1 MAYRTLA
8 LVFLISLPAAAQVPP
23 DQQAEMAINAARK
36 LYNDGNL
43 PAAREQFKQVL
54 AKFPNQQGSAA
65 RHGLA
70 LTFINAPEPD
80 YAAAVEPL
88 TLAAND
94 GGYADRGWVL
104 YQLAATQRSLGLR
117 SADPK
122 AAPPKYEDALRRYG
136 EAAGWFDGKK
146 NAEMALRC
154 RCDVAEMQLRLNR
167 PREVRTALD
176 AALKEPTLA
185 KSAHR
190 PLALYYHGL
199 ACFLEK
205 DYPNAGRSLNQIAP
219 FTDPGVGL
227 AARYLVGRVLHL
239 GGETAEASVHYDTVL
254 VEYEK
259 QKKDA
264 VEALKQPD
272 RFKNNPDEKA
282 RVQALATGA
291 APDHVAGSA
300 FHGATLNYEA
310 GKFTDALT
318 KFQGFA
324 AAYPASP
331 LHADAALRVGFC
343 QVQLKQ
349 FDEAAKTLP
358 PLVEKFPKLA
368 DQATHWLGKAQL
380 GIAAAADPNNAA
392 DRDAKYKTAI
402 ETLRKAAERAQQLAG
417 QGDADARV
425 RRGDMLLDLADAL
438 QTTKQFQ
445 PAAQTYEAVWN
456 ERLLPER
463 RHEEIVQRL
472 ASAWGAAGD
481 LNRSEQWCNEFRT
494 KFPQGTLLPAVAYRT
509 AENAYAR
516 ALEVAKDPNPNRAAE
531 RKQRYEEAAKK
542 YREVVDR
549 FPEFDRASYARY
561 GVGVCLV
568 QCGDLDGAA
577 KILDAIPAPDRNGD
591 LAGASYLLADC
602 LIRLAPTKADD
613 ALAENIIR
621 EKLTNASGLL
631 ENFVASNPKS
641 PDAPDGYLKLGLC
654 LKRLGSTLAD
664 ANERNTLLNKA
675 REFYEKLEKTYPT
688 APQAAHARLEMAK
701 VRAMMGDRGGAMND
715 LRQFAGGER
724 SNSPVAPLAYLQL
737 AALHREQNQPA
748 EAVKVLDEARKKYEA
763 ALAQDKERAEWAH
776 LLKFHHGVALFESAK
791 LPEAK
796 QIFDEL
802 VNAGRGKPI
811 GAEAALR
818 AGQTALAVA
827 RKQIETGQ
835 LERNKPNLKPEQIQT
850 AERTM
855 QQGREAILQACD
867 ALVQRSAEFASA
879 MPTGEGRA
887 RMLYDAA
894 WGYRSIMDHE
904 VQQAR
909 GTLQQQRMDKWIE
922 ETKKPRPEGVR
933 PPPAP
938 SGEIAF
944 AEVPVQRAEER
955 AVGAYRKLADEFA
968 DLALAIDARL
978 ELAEML
984 AERDKH
990 DDAIKLLKD
999 ALDREPTDRAVSPD
1013 LLERIRLKL
1022 GGCQF
1027 AKKDYK
1033 AAATQF
1039 EVVAGNEKS
1048 PHRAQAIYRH
1058 GEALFAQG
1066 EFAKAAE
1073 RLAVFRD
1080 KGEYHNV
1087 GGISDRAM
1095 LRLGQALAA
1104 AKQWEPARV
1113 AFEATVARYGNSP
1126 FLPEARYGWG
1136 GALQAQ
1142 SKFDEAIGQYQ
1153 LVIAATTA
1161 EVAARAQTQ
1170 IGLCKLAQKK
1180 PAEAAAALMLVPY
1193 TYDYPDL
1200 GFAAA
1205 LEAARA
1211 YDEDKQ
1217 PESATLVLRKI
1228 VRDAPAGSEWT
1239 KAAQERLEK
1248 RK

>member
-1 MAYRTLA
+1 MPVRILTCLL
-8 LVFLISLPAAAQVPP
+8 LVSLPAAAQVSP

-36 LYNDGNL
+36 VYNDGNL
-43 PAAREQFKQVL
+43 PAARDQFKQVL
-54 AKFPNQQGSAA
+54 AKFPNQQGTAA

-94 GGYADRGWVL
+94 GGYAERGWVL
-104 YQLAATQRSLGLR
+104 YQLAATQRMVGLK
-117 SADPK
+117 DPK
-122 AAPPKYEDALRRYG
+122 TANPKVEDALRRYG
-136 EAAGWFDGKK
+136 EAAGWFDGRK
-146 NAEMALRC
+146 NAEMAFRC

-167 PREVRTALD
+167 PREVRTALE
-176 AALKEPTLA
+176 AALKEPANA
-185 KSAHR
+185 KSKHR

-199 ACFLEK
+199 ACFVEK
-205 DYPNAGRSLNQIAP
+205 DYANAGRSLNQIAP
-219 FTDPGVGL
+219 FTDPAVGL
-227 AARYLVGRVLHL
+227 HARYLVGRVLHL
-239 GGETAEASVHYDTVL
+239 GGESAEASVHYDTVL
-254 VEYEK
+254 VEFEK

-282 RVQALATGA
+282 RAQALATGA
-291 APDHVAGSA
+291 APDHIAGAA

-310 GKFTDALT
+310 GKFADALA

-324 AAYPASP
+324 AAYSASP
-331 LHADAALRVGFC
+331 LHPDAALRVGFC
-343 QVQLKQ
+343 QVRLKQ
-349 FDEAAKTLP
+349 FDEAAKTLA
-358 PLVEKFPKLA
+358 PLGEKFPKLA
-368 DQATHWLGKAQL
+368 DQALHWLGQAQAGL
-380 GIAAAADPNNAA
+380 AFSADPNNAA
-392 DRDAKYKTAI
+392 DRENKFKAAI
-402 ETLRKAAERAQQLAG
+402 ETYRKAAERAQQLAQ
-417 QGDADARV
+417 QGDAEARP
-425 RRGDMLLDLADAL
+425 RRGDILLDLADTL
-438 QTTKQFQ
+438 QATKQFL
-445 PAAQTYEAVWN
+445 PAAQTYETVWN

-463 RHEEIVQRL
+463 RNEEVLQRL
-472 ASAWGAAGD
+472 AAAWGSAGD
-481 LNRSEQWCNEFRT
+481 INRSEQWCNEFKT
-494 KFPQGTLLPAVAYRT
+494 KCPQSTLAPAIAFRV

-531 RKQRYEEAAKK
+531 RKQRFDEAAKK
-542 YREVVDR
+542 YREVADR
-549 FPEFDRASYARY
+549 HPEFERASHARY
-561 GVGVCLV
+561 GVGVCLA
-568 QCGDLDGAA
+568 QNGDLEGAA

-591 LAGASYLLADC
+591 LSAANYLLADC
-602 LIRLAPTKADD
+602 LIRLAPAKADD

-641 PDAPDGYLKLGLC
+641 ADAPEALMKLGLC

-664 ANERNTLLNKA
+664 ANERNQLLNKA
-675 REFYEKLEKTYPT
+675 REFYEKLEKDYPKS
-688 APQAAHARLEMAK
+688 AQAGHARLEMAK

-715 LRQFAGGER
+715 LRQFANGER
-724 SNSPVAPLAYLQL
+724 ANSPVAPLAFIHL
-737 AALHREQNQPA
+737 ATLHREQNQPA
-748 EAVKVLDEARKKYEA
+748 EAAKVLDDARKKYEA
-763 ALAQDKERAEWAH
+763 ALAQDKDRAEWAH

-791 LPEAK
+791 LPESK
-796 QIFDEL
+796 QLFDEL
-802 VNAGRGKPI
+802 VNAGRGRPI

-818 AGQTALAVA
+818 AGQSALAIA
-827 RKQIETGQ
+827 RKQIELGQ
-835 LERNKPNLKPEQIQT
+835 QERNKPNLKPEQIQA

-867 ALVQRSAEFASA
+867 ALQQRSAESA
-879 MPTGEGRA
+879 QALPGAEGRA
-887 RMLYDAA
+887 RMYYDAA
-894 WGYRSIMDHE
+894 WGYRSVMDHE

-909 GTLQQQRMDKWIE
+909 GWLHQQRTDKWIE
-922 ETKKPRPEGVR
+922 ETKKPRPEGVK
-933 PPPAP
+933 PPPPP
-938 SGEIAF
+938 SGEIPF
-944 AEVPVQRAEER
+944 AEVPAQRAEER
-955 AVGAYRKLADEFA
+955 AVAAYRKLVEEFV
-968 DLALAIDARL
+968 DLAMAIDARL

-984 AERDKH
+984 AEREKH

-999 ALDREPTDRAVSPD
+999 ALDREPTDRAAAPD
-1013 LLERIRLKL
+1013 LLERVRLKL
-1022 GGCQF
+1022 GGSLF

-1048 PHRAQAIYRH
+1048 PHRAQALYRH

-1073 RLAVFRD
+1073 RLAAFRD

-1087 GGISDRAM
+1087 GGVSDRAM
-1095 LRLGQALAA
+1095 LRLGQSLAA

-1136 GALQAQ
+1136 GVLQAQ

-1153 LVIAATTA
+1153 QVVNATTA

-1180 PAEAAAALMLVPY
+1180 YSEAAAALMLVPY
-1193 TYDYPDL
+1193 TYDYPEI
-1200 GFAAA
+1200 GYAAV

-1211 YDEDKQ
+1211 YEEDKQ
-1217 PESATLVLRKI
+1217 PDTAAKLLAKLAK
-1228 VRDAPAGSEWT
+1228 DAPAGSEWAKT
-1239 KAAQERLEK
+1239 AKERLEK
-1248 RK
+1248 SRK